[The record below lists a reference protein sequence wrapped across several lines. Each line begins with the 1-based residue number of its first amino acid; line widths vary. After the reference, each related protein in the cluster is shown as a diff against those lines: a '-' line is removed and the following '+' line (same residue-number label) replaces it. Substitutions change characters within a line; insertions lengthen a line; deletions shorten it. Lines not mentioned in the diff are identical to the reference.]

1 MTPAGI
7 ELATLRFV
15 AHHLTT
21 VPPRSPSFAFIMA
34 NICEVGAEF
43 VNITYLNIWGCE
55 VLNSA
60 SLKDPNVSHLS
71 ALLT

>member
-1 MTPAGI
+1 
-7 ELATLRFV
+7 
-15 AHHLTT
+15 
-21 VPPRSPSFAFIMA
+21 MA